1 MAGKFTEFLSFLNR
15 YGVAKTS
22 HFRLHIPLTLKGP
35 GTEAFSES
43 ERVMGLRCEAT
54 ELPGRQLVSNDS
66 RTYGPT
72 YKTPYQSLYQEITL
86 NFIETGNFMIRG
98 FFEIW
103 MDKIFNSS
111 TNQLSYPN
119 TYRVDTT
126 LTQYDV
132 MDGSRPNSVT
142 EPETLRASLKTAAIW
157 NMYNSFPTAINQMP
171 VSWAEDGLHRVTVT
185 MAFEWYTLIAG
196 IDSQTKPAPQL
207 NSPPIAPKGS
217 VVN

>member
-1 MAGKFTEFLSFLNR
+1 MAGVYTEFLAYLNR

-22 HFRLHIPLTLKGP
+22 HFRLFVP
-35 GTEAFSES
+35 AFKAEQFSDID
-43 ERVMGLRCEAT
+43 RLLGLRCEAT

-72 YKTPYQSLYQEITL
+72 YKTPYQSVYQEITL

-98 FFEIW
+98 FFETW
-103 MDKIFNSS
+103 MSLIFNPSS
-111 TNQLSYPN
+111 NKLAYPN
-119 TYRVDTT
+119 TYRFDTS

-132 MDGSRPNSVT
+132 MVVDEKSPRSS
-142 EPETLRASLKTAAIW
+142 LRTTAIW

-185 MAFEWYTLIAG
+185 MAYEWYTLLTG
-196 IDSQTKPAPQL
+196 DPSQTKPQPKL
-207 NSPPIAPKGS
+207 NSPSVSPKGS
-217 VVN
+217 ARQ

>member
-1 MAGKFTEFLSFLNR
+1 MAGVYTEFLSYLNR

-22 HFRLHIPLTLKGP
+22 HFRLFVPAFKG
-35 GTEAFSES
+35 EQFSDID
-43 ERVMGLRCEAT
+43 RLLGLRCEAT

-98 FFEIW
+98 FFETWISL
-103 MDKIFNSS
+103 IFNPS
-111 TNQLSYPN
+111 TNKLAYPN
-119 TYRVDTT
+119 TYRFDTS

-132 MDGSRPNSVT
+132 MVLDEKSPRSS
-142 EPETLRASLKTAAIW
+142 LRTTAVW

-185 MAFEWYTLIAG
+185 MAYEWYTLLTG
-196 IDSQTKPAPQL
+196 DPSQTKPQPKL
-207 NSPPIAPKGS
+207 NSPPVSPKGS
-217 VVN
+217 ARQ